1 MNNKE
6 KYLPI
11 GTVVLLN
18 GGKTRLMITGYAV
31 INKEEKKMYDYCGCV
46 FPYGIINSEQNL
58 LFNHSDIKEIYAIG
72 YQDEEQIKFADKL
85 KTELTGDNI
94 KKLLD
99 TVDNKKGE

>member
-1 MNNKE
+1 MDNKE

-31 INKEEKKMYDYCGCV
+31 INKEENKMYDYCGCV
-46 FPYGIINSEQNL
+46 FPYGIISSEQNL

-72 YQDEEQIKFADKL
+72 YQDEEQRIFADKL
-85 KTELTGDNI
+85 KNELTDDNI
-94 KKLLD
+94 KKIID
-99 TVDNKKGE
+99 TVNNTKGE